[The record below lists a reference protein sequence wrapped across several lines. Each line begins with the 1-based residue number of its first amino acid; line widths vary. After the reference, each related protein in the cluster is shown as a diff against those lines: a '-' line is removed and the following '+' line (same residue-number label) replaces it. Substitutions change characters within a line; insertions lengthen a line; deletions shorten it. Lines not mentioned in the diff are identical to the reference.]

1 MNWFNFKGE
10 ISGTDY
16 LIRIMSLL
24 VIWFA
29 SSMFF
34 VGLDFVLSGIGML
47 ILYPLTLIG
56 VASTVHKR
64 INTLMPKSIIVGWVV
79 YVLTLSFFGIYLAF
93 GNKSSSKYD
102 G

>member
-16 LIRIMSLL
+16 LIRILSLL
-24 VIWFA
+24 VICIA
-29 SSMFF
+29 STFF
-34 VGLDFVLSGIGML
+34 FTGLGAVLSIIGML
-47 ILYPLTLIG
+47 IVWPLTLIG

-64 INTLMPKSIIVGWVV
+64 INTLMPKNVIIGWVV
-79 YVLTLSFFGIYLAF
+79 YVLTVGFFGIYLAY